1 MSEIVFRSD
10 MGVKF
15 VQAVGDD
22 TTVTRAARVS
32 IDGAGADESPEASAG
47 LINYLVLH
55 RHASTLEHGS
65 MTVLV
70 ECPIFVAREWMRHR
84 TFSFNELSGRYT
96 VLKPVFWV
104 PAEERKLGE
113 PDGFKPSRPVM
124 ADAGPWHRRF
134 FSGELRHTYRDAWR
148 SYETMIAE
156 GTAREVA
163 RAVLPVGTYTAFYA
177 TANPRNWLNFLS
189 LRTHDPAAAQVSYPL
204 AEIEDAARQCE
215 ALFAERW
222 PLTYAAWVQ
231 NGRGGL

>member
-1 MSEIVFRSD
+1 MSEITFRSD

-32 IDGAGADESPEASAG
+32 IDGAGTDETQDSKAG
-47 LINYLVLH
+47 LIRYLVQH
-55 RHASTLEHGS
+55 RHASPFEHGS

-84 TFSFNELSGRYT
+84 TFSFNELSGRYSH
-96 VLKPVFWV
+96 LEPVFWV
-104 PAEERKLGE
+104 PAEGRGVLE
-113 PDGFKPSRPVM
+113 PSDFRPARPILVPDEGNRESLIKDLTIGYGM
-124 ADAGPWHRRF
+124 AWVAY
-134 FSGELRHTYRDAWR
+134 SQMLKE
-148 SYETMIAE
+148 EV
-156 GTAREVA
+156 AREVA
-163 RAVLPVGTYTAFYA
+163 RAVLPGGTYTAFYA

-189 LRTHDPAAAQVSYPL
+189 LRTHDPAAAHVSYPL

-222 PLTYAAWVQ
+222 PLTYLAFVN
-231 NGRGGL
+231 NGRISP

>member
-1 MSEIVFRSD
+1 MSEIQFRSD

-15 VQAVGDD
+15 VQSVGDD

-47 LINYLVLH
+47 LIRYLVKH
-55 RHASTLEHGS
+55 RHASPLEHGS

-96 VLKPVFWV
+96 HLEPVFWV
-104 PAEERKLGE
+104 PKEGRACME
-113 PDGFKPSRPVM
+113 PKDFKPARPVLEGGTPVLLV
-124 ADAGPWHRRF
+124 AGMM
-134 FSGELRHTYRDAWR
+134 TVYRAAW
-148 SYETMIAE
+148 SEYEAAIRN
-156 GTAREVA
+156 GVAREVA
-163 RAVLPVGTYTAFYA
+163 RAVLPVGIYTAFYA

-204 AEIEDAARQCE
+204 AEIEDAARAVE
-215 ALFAERW
+215 VLFADRW
-222 PLTYAAWVQ
+222 PLTYRAWVENRRQ
-231 NGRGGL
+231 SL